1 MRELLK
7 LVGCEF
13 KKLRRKRFIKLT
25 IAAAC
30 LFPTPLIIAMAKDG
44 QSFIQLFRA
53 VVMFDDI
60 LFLPCVL
67 GIIAIILFSMEQ
79 DSDTLKNLLVIPV
92 SKTNIF
98 LTKLTVLFLL
108 SLIYTLVAYV
118 ASLIGGLIIGKI
130 SDIPFLFSV
139 SIGLGIFVFLATV
152 PVIAII
158 IVCNKSK
165 VFSIIIVL
173 IYAVLGFVTVQTIG
187 RGSVLDRLTFA
198 LPICITGKWYLGI
211 VPVEQALSYIL
222 PYTLSTPVA
231 FGLLAAYG
239 IAFTLLSLFSY
250 KRTEI

>member
-1 MRELLK
+1 
-7 LVGCEF
+7 
-13 KKLRRKRFIKLT
+13 
-25 IAAAC
+25 
-30 LFPTPLIIAMAKDG
+30 
-44 QSFIQLFRA
+44 
-53 VVMFDDI
+53 
-60 LFLPCVL
+60 
-67 GIIAIILFSMEQ
+67 MEQ

-92 SKTNIF
+92 SKINIF

-108 SLIYTLVAYV
+108 SLIYTLAAYV

>member
-1 MRELLK
+1 MLK

-92 SKTNIF
+92 SKINIF

-108 SLIYTLVAYV
+108 SLI
-118 ASLIGGLIIGKI
+118 
-130 SDIPFLFSV
+130 
-139 SIGLGIFVFLATV
+139 
-152 PVIAII
+152 
-158 IVCNKSK
+158 
-165 VFSIIIVL
+165 
-173 IYAVLGFVTVQTIG
+173 
-187 RGSVLDRLTFA
+187 
-198 LPICITGKWYLGI
+198 
-211 VPVEQALSYIL
+211 
-222 PYTLSTPVA
+222 
-231 FGLLAAYG
+231 
-239 IAFTLLSLFSY
+239 
-250 KRTEI
+250 

>member
-1 MRELLK
+1 MLK

-67 GIIAIILFSMEQ
+67 GIFAIM
-79 DSDTLKNLLVIPV
+79 LVIPV

-108 SLIYTLVAYV
+108 SLIYTLAAYA

-130 SDIPFLFSV
+130 SDVPFLFSV